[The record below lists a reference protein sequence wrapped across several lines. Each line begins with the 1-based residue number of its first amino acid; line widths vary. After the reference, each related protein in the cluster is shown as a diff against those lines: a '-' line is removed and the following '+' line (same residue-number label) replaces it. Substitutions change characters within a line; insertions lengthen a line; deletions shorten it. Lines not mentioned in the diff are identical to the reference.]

1 MLISITVASSEL
13 WAQEPET
20 EVTAIVVEEADSTD
34 SIVKNVLIIGDSMTG
49 WMAERLNAYG
59 QINGFDVATI
69 VWDGSTI
76 SKWADSPNL
85 SKILEQQKPDAVIVC
100 LGMNELF
107 EPNPQVKLKN
117 SVEKLKQEFAPYRLL
132 WIGPPSWP
140 GHDEGEILDSWLEDE
155 LGSKRYF
162 RSLDLDLPRQSKSNP
177 HPSKAGIELWIDKV
191 AEWIPYNSELN
202 FKSLAPPE
210 KGKMSRGDVF
220 IYKRMNELL

>member
-20 EVTAIVVEEADSTD
+20 EVTDTVVEEADSTD

-85 SKILEQQKPDAVIVC
+85 
-100 LGMNELF
+100 
-107 EPNPQVKLKN
+107 
-117 SVEKLKQEFAPYRLL
+117 
-132 WIGPPSWP
+132 
-140 GHDEGEILDSWLEDE
+140 
-155 LGSKRYF
+155 
-162 RSLDLDLPRQSKSNP
+162 
-177 HPSKAGIELWIDKV
+177 
-191 AEWIPYNSELN
+191 
-202 FKSLAPPE
+202 
-210 KGKMSRGDVF
+210 
-220 IYKRMNELL
+220 

>member
-20 EVTAIVVEEADSTD
+20 EVTDTVVEEADSTD

-100 LGMNELF
+100 TGMNELF

-132 WIGPPSWP
+132 WIGSLHP
-140 GHDEGEILDSWLEDE
+140 GGT
-155 LGSKRYF
+155 R
-162 RSLDLDLPRQSKSNP
+162 
-177 HPSKAGIELWIDKV
+177 
-191 AEWIPYNSELN
+191 
-202 FKSLAPPE
+202 
-210 KGKMSRGDVF
+210 
-220 IYKRMNELL
+220 